1 MSTFM
6 VKGFKK
12 LNLIKKNL
20 ENIKKWNVYLR
31 VCFLCPHFI
40 NLNYNAIKIQEN
52 SNQDINDAIRNVIIL
67 ANG

>member
-40 NLNYNAIKIQEN
+40 NLNYNAIKIKEN
-52 SNQDINDAIRNVIIL
+52 SN
-67 ANG
+67 